1 MLELLD
7 FDRLEEILVLIIPGL
22 VSLKVWTLINIS
34 PTARLKIADYLL
46 DIITFSTL
54 NFVALSWLLAIT
66 AGSPLWLRVVV
77 EIGVLVAAPAVW
89 PVLLRRTLN
98 WRTLR
103 GRIVHP
109 VPLAWDQPPSHRV
122 PEFYSAGG
130 TSNEGSRELAAE
142 RR

>member
-54 NFVALSWLLAIT
+54 NFVALSWLSRSQQVLRCGCELSSRSACS
-66 AGSPLWLRVVV
+66 SPL
-77 EIGVLVAAPAVW
+77 
-89 PVLLRRTLN
+89 
-98 WRTLR
+98 
-103 GRIVHP
+103 
-109 VPLAWDQPPSHRV
+109 PLYGLCC
-122 PEFYSAGG
+122 FAGH
-130 TSNEGSRELAAE
+130 
-142 RR
+142 